1 MKKLLIAALLI
12 NVYVLT
18 SQISD
23 PIMWGIKG
31 GINFAEL
38 KGDHFNDPENTYNT
52 GIVIGLF
59 SEKPVNDSFSI
70 QWELLYT
77 MKGVSMNYTEKDS
90 DEFSEYT
97 LEYEATLN
105 LNYIEIPV
113 SFRFKMPAGSGFVPS
128 FYAGG
133 SAAFNVSAIGSYKYS
148 FYEYYDD
155 GSTSFETEISESESQ
170 EVDNVN
176 DLELGLI
183 FGLGLNIPLENGQLL
198 FDVRYNYGL
207 TTVFDDGESKIYNR
221 VLCLTA
227 GFGF

>member
-1 MKKLLIAALLI
+1 MKNMLTTLLITVCVLSAQTSNPLI
-12 NVYVLT
+12 
-18 SQISD
+18 
-23 PIMWGIKG
+23 WGVKG

-38 KGDHFNDPENTYNT
+38 KGDHFNDPEDTYNT
-52 GIVIGLF
+52 GIAIGLF

-77 MKGVSMNYTEKDS
+77 MKGASMSYTEKDS

-97 LEYEATLN
+97 FKYEATLN

-113 SFRFKMPAGSGFVPS
+113 SFRFKMPSGSGFVPS

-133 SAAFNVSAIGSYKYS
+133 SAAFNISAKADYDYS

-155 GSTSFETEISESESQ
+155 GSYFYEFTQNDSGSE

-183 FGLGLNIPLENGQLL
+183 FGLGLNIPIQNGQLL

-207 TTVFDDGESKIYNR
+207 TTVFDDGGSKSYNR
-221 VLCLTA
+221 VLSFTA

>member
-1 MKKLLIAALLI
+1 MKAMFTTLLITACLLTAQTS
-12 NVYVLT
+12 NPLT
-18 SQISD
+18 
-23 PIMWGIKG
+23 WGIKG

-77 MKGVSMNYTEKDS
+77 MKGVSMNFTEKDS
-90 DEFSEYT
+90 NEFSEST

-148 FYEYYDD
+148 YYEYYDD
-155 GSTSFETEISESESQ
+155 GSEFYEYTQNDSGSE
-170 EVDNVN
+170 EVENIN
-176 DLELGLI
+176 DLELGLV
-183 FGLGLNIPLENGQLL
+183 FGLGLNIPIENGQLL

-207 TTVFDDGESKIYNR
+207 STVFDDGGSKSYNR
-221 VLCLTA
+221 VLSLTA

>member
-1 MKKLLIAALLI
+1 MKAMFTTLLITACLLTAQTS
-12 NVYVLT
+12 NPLT
-18 SQISD
+18 
-23 PIMWGIKG
+23 WGIKG

-77 MKGVSMNYTEKDS
+77 MKGVSMNFTEKDS
-90 DEFSEYT
+90 DEFSEST

-148 FYEYYDD
+148 YSEYYDD
-155 GSTSFETEISESESQ
+155 GSEFYEYTQNDSGSE
-170 EVDNVN
+170 EVENIN
-176 DLELGLI
+176 DLELGLV
-183 FGLGLNIPLENGQLL
+183 FGLGLNIPIENGQLL

-207 TTVFDDGESKIYNR
+207 STVFDDGGSKSYNR
-221 VLCLTA
+221 VLSITA

>member
-1 MKKLLIAALLI
+1 MKAMFTTLLITACLLTAQTS
-12 NVYVLT
+12 NPLT
-18 SQISD
+18 
-23 PIMWGIKG
+23 WGIKG

-77 MKGVSMNYTEKDS
+77 MKGVSMNFTEKDS
-90 DEFSEYT
+90 DEFSEST

-128 FYAGG
+128 FYTGG

-148 FYEYYDD
+148 YYEYYDD
-155 GSTSFETEISESESQ
+155 GSEFYEYTQNDSGSE
-170 EVDNVN
+170 EVENIN
-176 DLELGLI
+176 DLELGLV
-183 FGLGLNIPLENGQLL
+183 FGLGLNIPIENGQLL

-207 TTVFDDGESKIYNR
+207 STVFDDGGSKTYNR
-221 VLCLTA
+221 VLSITA